1 MSINP
6 RHIIRCVVIFAAL
19 LLAIFFTSCKT
30 SRPVVVTTHQDSIAT
45 QRHDSISS
53 VRAESELNNLERIL
67 DSVSVEVWHRDV
79 LRGDSIVA
87 QRDSSVTI
95 RTIYRDRYI
104 TDRQSVHD
112 TIRVHDH
119 DTTYVY
125 KEIPVEVPV
134 EKIVEVEKAGNRFL
148 HNSGIALWVLIGLF
162 VLAVIAGIVLK
173 FAK

>member
-1 MSINP
+1 MSIDP
-6 RHIIRCVVIFAAL
+6 KHIIRSVVILTAL
-19 LLAIFFTSCKT
+19 LLAILATSCKT
-30 SRPVVVTTHQDSIAT
+30 SRPVVVTTHQDSTSI
-45 QRHDSISS
+45 QRHDSVSS
-53 VRAESELNNLERIL
+53 VRAESELNALEKIL

-87 QRDSSVTI
+87 KSDSSVTI

-112 TIRVHDH
+112 TIRTH
-119 DTTYVY
+119 DTDTVCIY
-125 KEIPVEVPV
+125 KEIPVEVPIV
-134 EKIVEVEKAGNRFL
+134 QTVEVEKSGSRFL